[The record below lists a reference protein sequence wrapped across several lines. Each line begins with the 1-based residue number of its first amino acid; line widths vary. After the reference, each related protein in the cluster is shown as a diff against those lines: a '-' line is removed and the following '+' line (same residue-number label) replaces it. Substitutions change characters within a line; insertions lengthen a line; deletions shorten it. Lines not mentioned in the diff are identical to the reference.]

1 MPTSRSECDDSLQRL
16 CLRTR
21 PERIARF
28 RFLLEGYDGLAI
40 LSTLDAATGL
50 VRLLFPASRRTE
62 LLEFLAA
69 METELDLTPAPG
81 NLDEVFDLSF
91 RKNEIKKHV

>member
-1 MPTSRSECDDSLQRL
+1 MATSSVGWMPVSRSDSGDSLQQL
-16 CLRTR
+16 HLRTR
-21 PERIARF
+21 PERIALF

-69 METELDLTPAPG
+69 MERELDLTPAPD
-81 NLDEVFDLSF
+81 NQDEVFDSSS
-91 RKNEIKKHV
+91 